1 MIVRVNLNSQL
12 LRFLLLALNLTR
24 KLLYEMTG
32 GLLIELLK
40 HSVTVFFF
48 GLPIATL
55 ANCFGG
61 HIPISNDRTI
71 NL

>member
-40 HSVTVFFF
+40 HSVTVFF
-48 GLPIATL
+48 LVYQ
-55 ANCFGG
+55 
-61 HIPISNDRTI
+61 
-71 NL
+71 

>member
-40 HSVTVFFF
+40 HSFFF